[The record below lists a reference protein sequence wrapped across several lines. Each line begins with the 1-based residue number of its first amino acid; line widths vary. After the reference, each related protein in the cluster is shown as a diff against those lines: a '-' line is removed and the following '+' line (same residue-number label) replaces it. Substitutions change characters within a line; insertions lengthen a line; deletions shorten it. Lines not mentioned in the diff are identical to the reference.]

1 MNPLPSLSAADR
13 LSRRQLLQAGTLGA
27 LHASVPGLVMG
38 TDKQDPSGNAVA
50 SKKSCIFIL
59 LCGGPSHLDTWDLK
73 PDAPSD
79 IRGPYNPISTK
90 VPGMQISEL
99 HPKLAKITDQFALV
113 RSMHHPGPI
122 SNHFDAM
129 HNLLSGQYVERVKQG
144 VPDDAPY
151 IGSVVAKHL
160 PSERNMVS
168 NAWLMKC
175 VGPPVFCAPN
185 IGTGGYLGSSYAPVF
200 VGAADNNPSMPDFKP
215 PPVYDKIDK
224 DRLAGRKELLENIE
238 SDTLENDAAGR
249 DWDQLREKAFDG
261 MTRPEGRQA
270 FEMGREPE
278 KVRERYGM
286 NPLGQNML
294 LARRMVEAGVRF
306 VTVNGW
312 TGSAPHEKKGPPS
325 SSWDMHGGH
334 MGMGNAFGT
343 GSYGMGWCLPRLDQ
357 ALTAL
362 LTDLK
367 DRGLMDD
374 TLVVCMGEF
383 GRTPKIQTKG
393 APGRIHWP
401 QCFSAIL
408 AGGGIRGGAVYGES
422 DKHGAVPVSDPVTV
436 QDLHAT
442 VLHSLGV
449 PLFDSTENN
458 GMSKPQF
465 STGKPVLDLFG

>member
-1 MNPLPSLSAADR
+1 MKNSQF
-13 LSRRQLLQAGTLGA
+13 SRRQLLQAGTLSA
-27 LHASVPGLVMG
+27 LNIGVPGLVMG
-38 TDKQDPSGNAVA
+38 QDKTDPSGNAIG

-59 LCGGPSHLDTWDLK
+59 LCGGPSHLDSWDLK

-99 HPKLAKITDQFALV
+99 HPSLAKQTDQFALI

-144 VPDDAPY
+144 IPDGAPY

-168 NAWLMKC
+168 NAWLIKC

-200 VGAADNNPSMPDFKP
+200 VGSAENHPAMPGFEPPS
-215 PPVYDKIDK
+215 VYDQVDP
-224 DRLAGRKELLENIE
+224 DRLKSRKDLLADLE
-238 SDTLENDAAGR
+238 SDTLQDHPVGK
-249 DWDQLREKAFDG
+249 DWNQLREMAFDG
-261 MTRPEGRQA
+261 MTRPEGREA
-270 FEMGREPE
+270 FEMNREPA

-286 NPLGQNML
+286 HPLGQNLL

-306 VTVNGW
+306 ITVNGW

-334 MGMGNAFGT
+334 MGMGNAFGS
-343 GSYGMGWCLPRLDQ
+343 GSYGMGWCLPRLDE
-357 ALTAL
+357 ALSAL
-362 LTDLK
+362 LDDLK
-367 DRGLMDD
+367 DRGLLDD

-383 GRTPKIQTKG
+383 GRSPKIQTKG
-393 APGRIHWP
+393 PPGRVHWP

-408 AGGGIRGGAVYGES
+408 AGGGIRGGAVYGSS
-422 DKHGAVPVSDPVTV
+422 DKHGMAPETDPVTV

-449 PLFDSTENN
+449 PLFDSTQNT
-458 GMSKPQF
+458 GLSRPQF
-465 STGKPVLDLFG
+465 STGKPVKALFG

>member
-1 MNPLPSLSAADR
+1 MKSKESI
-13 LSRRQLLQAGTLGA
+13 SRRQLLQAGTLGA
-27 LHASVPGLVMG
+27 LNLGVPGLVMG
-38 TDKQDPSGNAVA
+38 TDDQDVSGNAIS

-59 LCGGPSHLDTWDLK
+59 LAGGPSHLDTWDLK
-73 PDAPSD
+73 PDAPSEF
-79 IRGPYNPISTK
+79 RGPYNPISTK

-99 HPKLAKITDQFALV
+99 HPELAKVTDQFCLI

-129 HNLLSGQYVERVKQG
+129 HNLLSGQYVERVNQG
-144 VPDDAPY
+144 VPDDSPY

-160 PSERNMVS
+160 PSARNMVS

-200 VGAADNNPSMPDFKP
+200 VGSAENNPSMPEFKP
-215 PPVYDKIDK
+215 PPIYDAVDQ
-224 DRLAGRKELLENIE
+224 DRLSDRCDLLKGIE
-238 SDTLENDAAGR
+238 SDVLENQAIGK
-249 DWDQLREKAFDG
+249 DWNSLREMAFDG
-261 MTRPEGRQA
+261 MTRPEGRKA
-270 FEMGREPE
+270 FEMDREPTA
-278 KVRERYGM
+278 VRERYGM
-286 NPLGQNML
+286 HPIGQNLL
-294 LARRMVEAGVRF
+294 LARRMVESGVRF

-312 TGSAPHEKKGPPS
+312 TGAATSEKKGPPS

-334 MGMGNAFGT
+334 MGMGNAFGS

-357 ALTAL
+357 SLSAL

-383 GRTPKIQTKG
+383 GRSPKIQTKG
-393 APGRIHWP
+393 PPGRIHWP
-401 QCFSAIL
+401 KCFSAIL

-422 DKHGAVPVSDPVTV
+422 DKYGMDPIDNPVTP

-449 PLFDSTENN
+449 PLFDPTANTGLSRA
-458 GMSKPQF
+458 QF